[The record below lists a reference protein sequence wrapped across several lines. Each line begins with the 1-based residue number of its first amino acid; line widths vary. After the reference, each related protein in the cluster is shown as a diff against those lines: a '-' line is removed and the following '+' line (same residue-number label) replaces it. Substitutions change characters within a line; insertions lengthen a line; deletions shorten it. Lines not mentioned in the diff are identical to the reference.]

1 MPYFFDTGLKF
12 TARAKIRSKVG
23 WDGTSLIVGGGG
35 GGSAP
40 KKDFRSETL

>member
-12 TARAKIRSKVG
+12 TARAKIILKVG

-40 KKDFRSETL
+40 KKDFRSE